1 MDDFTF
7 WSWIVVIGMIYRM
20 VHCQSQLT
28 ILSFFENDIK
38 KTFFL
43 DKSENINNFYDAVT
57 KCEKLGG
64 SLASVHTSERRL
76 VVYELIKRARC
87 NRKY

>member
-7 WSWIVVIGMIYRM
+7 WSWIIVIGMIYRM

-28 ILSFFENDIK
+28 ILSFSVNDLK
-38 KTFFL
+38 QTFFL
-43 DKSENINNFYDAVT
+43 VKSDNINNFDDAVT
-57 KCEKLGG
+57 KCKKLGG

-76 VVYELIKRARC
+76 VAYELIKRARC

>member
-20 VHCQSQLT
+20 VHCQSQPAV
-28 ILSFFENDIK
+28 LSLVENNIK
-38 KTFFL
+38 QTFFF
-43 DKSENINNFYDAVT
+43 DKSDNINNFDDAVT

-64 SLASVHTSERRL
+64 SLASVHTSERQHT
-76 VVYELIKRARC
+76 VYELIKRSRC